1 MPNDFNGPPAELAND
16 GSLHD
21 AAMSMPDFDGMDDPS
36 PAQTTTIIDPREAA
50 NRRGTPP
57 VDMRQQRREQ
67 DGKFKEGFDVKPNL
81 PPEAEE
87 QDDRAE
93 PEAVAAA
100 GMDDEWFELPPEKEG
115 DKPQRIKAEDVFKGY
130 QEAQELRQALEQVTR
145 ITPPPPQ
152 YDEEIIRN
160 VQVRQKL
167 VQQLNQLMV
176 LNQPMEPDDEL
187 INDRSERYNPAE
199 WHRQKAFY
207 QQQAGRIQAMQQ
219 RAAQEQQLIQQEQEA
234 LIAARKSREQSKLV
248 QFWPELRDPVVQRTV
263 KDEAARAYGIDDGV
277 FDSVLDARFY
287 AVLRDALAHRQG
299 LKQRQQTVKVV
310 RAKPKLVRGSARDPS
325 GPKGAQLSASMR
337 KLAQSGSI
345 DDAADALGGLI

>member
-1 MPNDFNGPPAELAND
+1 MPNDFNGQQAELSND

-36 PAQTTTIIDPREAA
+36 PSQTTTIVDPREAA

-57 VDMRQQRREQ
+57 VDMRQQKREA
-67 DGKFKEGFDVKPNL
+67 DGKYKEGFDVKPNL

-87 QDDRAE
+87 QDDKAE
-93 PEAVAAA
+93 PEAVEAA
-100 GMDDEWFELPPEKEG
+100 GMDDEWFELPADKEG
-115 DKPQRIKAEDVFKGY
+115 EAPKRIKAEDVFKGY
-130 QEAQELRQALEQVTR
+130 QEAQELRQVLEQVTR

-152 YDEEIIRN
+152 YDEEIIKTA
-160 VQVRQKL
+160 QVRHRM
-167 VQQLNQLMV
+167 VQELQQMIA

-187 INDRSERYNPAE
+187 MNDRSERYNPGE

-207 QQQAGRIQAMQQ
+207 KQQQERIGLMHARLQ
-219 RAAQEQQLIQQEQEA
+219 REQHFIQQESEA
-234 LIAARKSREQSKLV
+234 LTAARKSREQSKLV

-263 KDEAARAYGIDDGV
+263 KDEAARYYGVDDGV
-277 FDSVLDARFY
+277 FDSVMDARFY
-287 AVLRDALAHRQG
+287 AVLRDALAYRSGQ
-299 LKQRQQTVKVV
+299 KQRQQAVKVV
-310 RAKPKLVRGSARDPS
+310 RAKPKLVRGAARDPA

-337 KLAQSGSI
+337 KLAISGSI